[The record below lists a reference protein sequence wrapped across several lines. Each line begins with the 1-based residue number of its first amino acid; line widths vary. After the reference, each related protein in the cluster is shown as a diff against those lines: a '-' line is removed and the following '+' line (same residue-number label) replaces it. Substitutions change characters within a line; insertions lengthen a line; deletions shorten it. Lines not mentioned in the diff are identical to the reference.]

1 MYSIEFKTYYRKSG
15 DDDGEAGR
23 QALSN
28 KTTEWGLYSGKR
40 ERRNPGRISQHVRTR
55 AGVTGPGVEG
65 VNGDII

>member
-1 MYSIEFKTYYRKSG
+1 MYSKEFKTYYRKSG

-28 KTTEWGLYSGKR
+28 KTTERGLYSTKR
-40 ERRNPGRISQHVRTR
+40 KGRNPRRISQHVRIR

-65 VNGDII
+65 VNR